1 MNNYCCACGA
11 YLKAPPQPFTIFKL
25 PTSLSLCTI
34 LFIHCQSHHHLH
46 SALLLA
52 PHRPNFKF
60 APQVKQGCF
69 NSGRTKSLHGRSDT
83 NDRRRNHNSSFFII
97 HFSSFILTHHRQPH
111 HRRHSSL
118 SLAPHRPNFKF
129 APQVKQGCFNSGRT
143 KSLHG
148 RSDTNDRR
156 RNHNSSLFIF
166 HHSSFIIFA
175 ANPTITATLHYPSP
189 RTIKNRNSRHR
200 RNHNSSFFIIHFSS
214 FILTHRRQP
223 RTTPR
228 PAPPQFFIFHL
239 SFIKAPPSPLSPS
252 FLSAPFSHFL
262 TASYCCRAHCSP
274 TAYSLSFSCR
284 PLSSPRFS

>member
-97 HFSSFILTHHRQPH
+97 HFSSFILTH
-111 HRRHSSL
+111 
-118 SLAPHRPNFKF
+118 
-129 APQVKQGCFNSGRT
+129 
-143 KSLHG
+143 
-148 RSDTNDRR
+148 
-156 RNHNSSLFIF
+156 
-166 HHSSFIIFA
+166 
-175 ANPTITATLHYPSP
+175 
-189 RTIKNRNSRHR
+189 
-200 RNHNSSFFIIHFSS
+200 
-214 FILTHRRQP
+214 RRQP